1 MTTDYGFDI
10 DTARPAPED
19 AGLYDLS
26 TLPAPG
32 EDPNGS
38 TLVPVPTDL
47 AARLAADA
55 AQHGR
60 SLREELIDRLGRTA

>member
-1 MTTDYGFDI
+1 MTDYGFNI
-10 DTARPAPED
+10 DAARVAPED
-19 AGLYDLS
+19 GDLYDLS

-32 EDPNGS
+32 EDPDGS
-38 TLVPVPTDL
+38 TLVSVPTDL

-60 SLREELIDRLGRTA
+60 SIREELIDRLGRTA

>member
-1 MTTDYGFDI
+1 MTDYGFNI

-26 TLPAPG
+26 TLP
-32 EDPNGS
+32 
-38 TLVPVPTDL
+38 VPIPADL

-60 SLREELIDRLGRTA
+60 SIREELIDRLGRTA